1 MQITA
6 LDGRRMWGLHDEEV
20 LIGFAGVVSV
30 ALENLQN
37 AKEPSALD
45 L

>member
-1 MQITA
+1 
-6 LDGRRMWGLHDEEV
+6 MWDLHDEEV

-37 AKEPSALD
+37 AKLSSVSD